1 MRPMDMQRKDM
12 GPMDMGPMDME
23 PMDMGPMEREPRIC
37 DYEDSAY
44 RTDFWEGQGRE
55 YEDLAERIAL
65 RHLLPPAGD
74 RLIDFYDR
82 FEQVVLLDYSR
93 SLLRQ
98 ALARLGRDGRF
109 VYVAA
114 SFYAMPFVDSAF
126 DTAMMVRVMHHVEKV
141 PALLDEVGRILAGDG
156 AYVLEFASKRHLKAI
171 LRYALR

>member
-23 PMDMGPMEREPRIC
+23 PMDMGPMEEEPRIC

-65 RHLLPPAGD
+65 RYLLPPAGRRVID
-74 RLIDFYDR
+74 IGAGFGRLCEFYNR
-82 FEQVVLLDYSR
+82 FEQAILLDYSS

-98 ALARLGRDGRF
+98 AQAQLG
-109 VYVAA
+109 
-114 SFYAMPFVDSAF
+114 
-126 DTAMMVRVMHHVEKV
+126 
-141 PALLDEVGRILAGDG
+141 
-156 AYVLEFASKRHLKAI
+156 
-171 LRYALR
+171 